1 MGIGYYVL
9 SGVLMTICFCA
20 GVFTEKHFADEEI
33 KMLKARKVR
42 PATVLK
48 ITPHGKAVDFPP
60 TDKLS

>member
-48 ITPHGKAVDFPP
+48 ITPHLWEKGN
-60 TDKLS
+60 